1 MDASSLIMDSTQE
14 ESSRAARVASVV
26 VRASWVAALLT
37 YVALPFFHNSL
48 RGTTWWGSEFFGL
61 GIGYVMSGA
70 GPEQLKFSIGFGL
83 PPLAAIAG
91 ATLWARPGRGVAM
104 ARLVCAATAFGALT
118 FGYLQLAGDW
128 LYGFYATDGALA
140 IATMASALT
149 FLGARAGRTGR

>member
-1 MDASSLIMDSTQE
+1 MDSTRE
-14 ESSRAARVASVV
+14 GSPRLARVASVV

-61 GIGYVMSGA
+61 SIGYLMSSP
-70 GPEQLKFSIGFGL
+70 GPEQVKFIVGFGL

-91 ATLWARPGRGVAM
+91 ATLWTRPGGGVAM

-149 FLGARAGRTGR
+149 FLGARPGRLARNPARE